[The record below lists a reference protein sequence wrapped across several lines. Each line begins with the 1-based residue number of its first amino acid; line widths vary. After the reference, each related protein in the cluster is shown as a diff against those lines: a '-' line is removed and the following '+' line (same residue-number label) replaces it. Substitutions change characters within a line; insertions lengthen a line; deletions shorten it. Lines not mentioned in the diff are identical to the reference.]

1 MSLESLPYG
10 APVADVVRFV
20 HRDGA
25 VILRDVLNAEQL
37 TQINAELDGP
47 MEATRCGSAKE
58 NVDYQ
63 AFHGYRTKRLTNTIS
78 RSRVAREDFI
88 GNPVTL
94 GYVTELF
101 KDVCDT
107 FWLQS
112 SQTIE
117 IHPGEKVQPLHR
129 DMDNYPVF
137 RRFVPDKAP
146 EVTVNYLLALV
157 DSTEAAGATRVI
169 PGSNKWPFEDRGK
182 PQMTIAAELEA
193 GSALLMSGKTIHGG
207 GANTTTNVKR
217 RVLSTGFNP
226 GFLYARRRPPLLG
239 AVGTRTNDVAGAAAD
254 HRVPLVPSVPSAR
267 RQSLAIRL
275 RRARRSSEALSGRAE
290 AGFPPSSCHRAAEI
304 VVECLIVSQ

>member
-10 APVADVVRFV
+10 APAADVVRFV
-20 HRDGA
+20 RRDGV

-37 TQINAELDGP
+37 AEINAELDVP

-117 IHPGEKVQPLHR
+117 IRPGESKQ
-129 DMDNYPVF
+129 
-137 RRFVPDKAP
+137 
-146 EVTVNYLLALV
+146 LAGG
-157 DSTEAAGATRVI
+157 TM
-169 PGSNKWPFEDRGK
+169 GSVSIKL
-182 PQMTIAAELEA
+182 IAA
-193 GSALLMSGKTIHGG
+193 
-207 GANTTTNVKR
+207 
-217 RVLSTGFNP
+217 
-226 GFLYARRRPPLLG
+226 
-239 AVGTRTNDVAGAAAD
+239 
-254 HRVPLVPSVPSAR
+254 
-267 RQSLAIRL
+267 Q
-275 RRARRSSEALSGRAE
+275 
-290 AGFPPSSCHRAAEI
+290 
-304 VVECLIVSQ
+304 

>member
-10 APVADVVRFV
+10 APATDVVRFV

-37 TQINAELDGP
+37 AEINAELDGP

-137 RRFVPDKAP
+137 RRYGAEKAP

-169 PGSNKWPFEDRGK
+169 PGSNKWPFEERGK
-182 PQMTIAAELEA
+182 PQMTIAAELEGGLGA
-193 GSALLMSGKTIHGG
+193 ADERQDDSRRRCEHHDEREAACAEHGFQP
-207 GANTTTNVKR
+207 R
-217 RVLSTGFNP
+217 LP
-226 GFLYARRRPPLLG
+226 HARRRPPLLG

-254 HRVPLVPSVPSAR
+254 HRIPLVPSVPSAR

-275 RRARRSSEALSGRAE
+275 RRAR
-290 AGFPPSSCHRAAEI
+290 
-304 VVECLIVSQ
+304 